1 MMAAMNT
8 PDGEAILEDINN
20 VVFSVLDK
28 PDAKIV
34 WFTLQD
40 LFYGGASEE
49 FLYDELTRLVD
60 EGLDHGTI

>member
-1 MMAAMNT
+1 MMAAVNT

-28 PDAKIV
+28 PEARIV
-34 WFTLQD
+34 WSILQD

-49 FLYDELTRLVD
+49 FLYDELTRLVATD
-60 EGLDHGTI
+60 K